1 MTVGGSSI
9 GYRCDKTSLTLRGGK
24 WHNFNGVTVENAVAV
39 SAAKEYDSS
48 VVTRPGSVTGISISR
63 HLELSPFFIGIAC
76 TSVS

>member
-9 GYRCDKTSLTLRGGK
+9 GYKDDKTSLTWRGGK
-24 WHNFNGVTVENAVAV
+24 WHNFSGVTVENAVAV

-48 VVTRPGSVTGISISR
+48 VLTRPGSVIGTSISR
-63 HLELSPFFIGIAC
+63 HLELFAFFVGIAC

>member
-24 WHNFNGVTVENAVAV
+24 WHKFSGVTVENAVAV

-63 HLELSPFFIGIAC
+63 HLELSPFFVGIAC